1 MGQAR
6 LTVDFAC
13 VAYGVCASLA
23 CNHYRRLGLLLV
35 IILVSVDD
43 YYCAKYNGKLFS
55 GVLGS
60 DNGPLSPV
68 FFLSEEGSVVART
81 CPYFGLL

>member
-43 YYCAKYNGKLFS
+43 YYCAKYNGKLF
-55 GVLGS
+55 LGS
-60 DNGPLSPV
+60 WAVIMGHFPL
-68 FFLSEEGSVVART
+68 FFFYQKKVL
-81 CPYFGLL
+81 